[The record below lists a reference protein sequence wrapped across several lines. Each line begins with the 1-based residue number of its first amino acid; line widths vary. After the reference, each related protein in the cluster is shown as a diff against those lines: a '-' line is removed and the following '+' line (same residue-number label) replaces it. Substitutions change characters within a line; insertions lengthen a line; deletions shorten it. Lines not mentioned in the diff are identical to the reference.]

1 MTPPTRDWGW
11 CFLVTTRSTEIIRST
26 LPLSPKEDEWSEEDE
41 DEANI
46 PYDEDDSD
54 EEVKT
59 KASSE
64 SKKDYEPFVYEMIPS
79 RAVKE
84 MRKSMNMLTLAR
96 RPFQL
101 IKKEKA
107 YGENASSDDALGTFE
122 RKRKLDVEKSH
133 PDLRVQYPSE
143 EEIIKNVVL
152 SKRQRSSR
160 QIG

>member
-1 MTPPTRDWGW
+1 
-11 CFLVTTRSTEIIRST
+11 
-26 LPLSPKEDEWSEEDE
+26 
-41 DEANI
+41 
-46 PYDEDDSD
+46 
-54 EEVKT
+54 
-59 KASSE
+59 
-64 SKKDYEPFVYEMIPS
+64 
-79 RAVKE
+79 
-84 MRKSMNMLTLAR
+84 MNMLTLAR

-107 YGENASSDDALGTFE
+107 NWENVSSDDAAGTSE
-122 RKRKLDVEKSH
+122 RKRKLGVEQSH

>member
-1 MTPPTRDWGW
+1 M
-11 CFLVTTRSTEIIRST
+11 
-26 LPLSPKEDEWSEEDE
+26 
-41 DEANI
+41 
-46 PYDEDDSD
+46 
-54 EEVKT
+54 KT

-84 MRKSMNMLTLAR
+84 MRNSMNMLTLAR

-101 IKKEKA
+101 IKRERA
-107 YGENASSDDALGTFE
+107 NGETVSSDEALGTSD
-122 RKRKLDVEKSH
+122 RKRKLEVEQSY